1 MLYLYCEKEEKRRG
15 KEVKMKC
22 CICKEEIGVE
32 ANGWDRGNN
41 ALPVK
46 DGRCCNE
53 CNWSV
58 VIFARLKGAKVGGA
72 K

>member
-1 MLYLYCEKEEKRRG
+1 
-15 KEVKMKC
+15 MKC